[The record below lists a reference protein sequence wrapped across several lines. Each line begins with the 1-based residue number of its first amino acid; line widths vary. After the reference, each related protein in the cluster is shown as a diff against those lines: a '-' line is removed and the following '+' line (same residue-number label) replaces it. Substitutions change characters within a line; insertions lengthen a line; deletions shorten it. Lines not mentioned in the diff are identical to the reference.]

1 MQVLTRKQKVILI
14 IFAVLD
20 VLVIG
25 TMAVVVFNASRNL
38 PTSVIPDVTQ
48 APTPT
53 SDFAL
58 PTWTPGPTATP
69 IPTLPPRLTNTP
81 TVEPTPF
88 PTRTPSPTPTRP
100 PATPIVLVGADF
112 DYVMPNRITG
122 WNWDAYINYKP
133 GDEVDSDNSYAEPL
147 FTAADDPVRQ
157 INGGTLKI
165 ETQRWLKFR
174 AYVYQTVTVTVGSQ
188 VYFEIK
194 AQAFSSLDRLIVKAG
209 IDPNGGEN
217 CLNARWGDAMY
228 IRQEDGIVTLTS
240 PRITVPASIIP
251 QPTATDDESDPEA
264 IPSPD
269 GSPVTLCFF
278 AEPSYAHVNN
288 AAFFDEAKLVVVR

>member
-1 MQVLTRKQKVILI
+1 MQVLTRKQKVILV

-25 TMAVVVFNASRNL
+25 AMAFVVINANR
-38 PTSVIPDVTQ
+38 VIPASVLSEMTQ
-48 APTPT
+48 TPTPT
-53 SDFAL
+53 SDAAL
-58 PTWTPGPTATP
+58 PTWTPGPTDTP

-88 PTRTPSPTPTRP
+88 PTRTPSPTPTVP
-100 PATPIVLVGADF
+100 PATPIVLAGADF
-112 DYVMPNRITG
+112 DYVMPNRIAG
-122 WNWDAYINYKP
+122 WSWDAYVNYKP
-133 GDEVDSDNSYAEPL
+133 GDELNSDTSYAEPI

-174 AYVYQTVTVTVGSQ
+174 AYVYQTVTMTVGSQ

-240 PRITVPASIIP
+240 PRITVPASLVT
-251 QPTATDDESDPEA
+251 QPTATDDESDPEEVTA
-264 IPSPD
+264 PAE
-269 GSPVTLCFF
+269 SPVTLCFF

-288 AAFFDEAKLVVVR
+288 AAFFDEAKLVIVR